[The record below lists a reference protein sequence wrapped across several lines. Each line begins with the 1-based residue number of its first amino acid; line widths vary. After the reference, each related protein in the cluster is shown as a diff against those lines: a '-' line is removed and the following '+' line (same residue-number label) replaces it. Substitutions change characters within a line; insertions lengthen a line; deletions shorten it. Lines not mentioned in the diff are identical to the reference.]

1 MGSLVIEP
9 TLCCRRCWR
18 LPPPGAGVLVTPLA
32 ARRRSGR
39 RSGDGGGGSRTSLE
53 IIWMFQSK
61 PNANCKTQVT
71 DDYYERNKMKTLE
84 KATPTQYWIP
94 KYHVTANW
102 TLILKCIFTHAGCHI
117 TGVCDGDNRDAEYK
131 LMFCLRQRTGAP
143 AVAWSES
150 RMLEY

>member
-39 RSGDGGGGSRTSLE
+39 RSGDGGGGGEGGSQTSLE

-61 PNANCKTQVT
+61 PNAICFVK
-71 DDYYERNKMKTLE
+71 
-84 KATPTQYWIP
+84 P
-94 KYHVTANW
+94 K
-102 TLILKCIFTHAGCHI
+102 
-117 TGVCDGDNRDAEYK
+117 
-131 LMFCLRQRTGAP
+131 
-143 AVAWSES
+143 
-150 RMLEY
+150 